1 MSCNPFKVKIETFF
15 TLFFKKWYPK
25 VLSKTLEVSAF
36 EKVLGLVKR
45 RTLGQKMTRAI
56 SWLFFSRNIFFY
68 ALTRQLSI
76 VLGA

>member
-1 MSCNPFKVKIETFF
+1 M
-15 TLFFKKWYPK
+15 

-56 SWLFFSRNIFFY
+56 SWFFFFHVIFFY
-68 ALTRQLSI
+68 VLTRQLLI
-76 VLGA
+76 V